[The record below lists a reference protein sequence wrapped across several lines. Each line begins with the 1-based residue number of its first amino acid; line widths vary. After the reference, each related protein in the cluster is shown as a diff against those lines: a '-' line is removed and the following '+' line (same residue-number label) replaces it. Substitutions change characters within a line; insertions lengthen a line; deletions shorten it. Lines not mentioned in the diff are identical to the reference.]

1 MNYPLLYTFRRCP
14 YAIRARMALAYSGIE
29 LNKVEVDLKNKPQDL
44 LNASAKG
51 TVPVLILKEGL
62 VIDESIDIML
72 WALSIF
78 DPDDWLNVLFKE
90 SGDKLISL
98 NDREFKPL
106 LDKYK
111 YSKSSGIGLCV
122 YRDNA
127 NNYLNQLDIR
137 LKNNRFLL
145 TDNICLADIALF
157 PFIRQFYMV
166 DPQWFEHSD
175 YNHLQRWLDYFLHSE
190 LFLTVMKKV

>member
-1 MNYPLLYTFRRCP
+1 
-14 YAIRARMALAYSGIE
+14 MALAYSGVE

-90 SGDKLISL
+90 SGDKLICL

-111 YSKSSGIGLCV
+111 YSKSSGIDPCV
-122 YRDNA
+122 YRDKA
-127 NNYLNQLDIR
+127 HNYLNQLDMR

-145 TDNICLADIALF
+145 TNNICLADIALF

-166 DPQWFEHSD
+166 DQQWFEHSD
-175 YNHLQRWLDYFLHSE
+175 YNHLQRWLLYFLHSK
-190 LFLTVMKKV
+190 LFLTVMKKF